1 MHATRHVDARVER
14 VILAFE
20 GLRPDN
26 LLALTA
32 LYTGEARFKD
42 PFNDVL
48 GHVAIMAIFAHM
60 FTSLDE
66 PRFVV
71 RHAVAQG
78 DDAFLVWDLHFRMR
92 RFDRRPQ
99 VIRGTTQL
107 RFAPDGRIALHRD
120 WWDAAEE
127 LYEKLPVLGT
137 LMRWLRRRALS

>member
-1 MHATRHVDARVER
+1 MYAPRHVDARVER

-32 LYTGEARFKD
+32 LYTPEARFKD

-71 RHAVAQG
+71 RQAVAQG
-78 DDAFLVWDLHFRMR
+78 DDAFLVWDFHFRMK

-107 RFAPDGRIALHRD
+107 HFAPDGRIALHRD